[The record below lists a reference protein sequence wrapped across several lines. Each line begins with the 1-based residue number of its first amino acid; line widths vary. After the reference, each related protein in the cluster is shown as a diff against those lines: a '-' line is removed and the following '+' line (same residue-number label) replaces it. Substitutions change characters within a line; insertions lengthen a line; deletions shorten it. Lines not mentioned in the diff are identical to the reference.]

1 MKKQLFKTIST
12 TMGQVNRYKCYNNK
26 YNYFFLW
33 VWSIKVFLSTTM
45 VFFISFNMDKGV
57 ADLEMSSSIKLQRIK
72 KSHKNCPVLS
82 IKCTKHNYELVSG
95 IKSKLLHGYF

>member
-1 MKKQLFKTIST
+1 
-12 TMGQVNRYKCYNNK
+12 
-26 YNYFFLW
+26 
-33 VWSIKVFLSTTM
+33 
-45 VFFISFNMDKGV
+45 MDKGV
-57 ADLEMSSSIKLQRIK
+57 ADLEMNSSIKLQRIK